1 MFNMKRTISKKIMG
15 RYFLFG
21 MASVFFPSIASVE
34 PLPMPNEN
42 DTQSIADDWKAV
54 GSYIK
59 SAMAYADTTK

>member
-1 MFNMKRTISKKIMG
+1 MG